1 MIHVARILLL
11 VSLLLPVRGAMA
23 AAGFFCHEAPP
34 PAQSG
39 SPSNDRYH
47 HAVSESLVETSV
59 GTGDVAIVVPAGDDP
74 VQHGDTVPA
83 SSTCDLC
90 SSICACPPIPSSAM
104 LVASLPRAAAL
115 AFPALAPP
123 ASTLILGGLE
133 RPPRVA

>member
-23 AAGFFCHEAPP
+23 AAGLFCHEAPP

-39 SPSNDRYH
+39 SPSNDRH
-47 HAVSESLVETSV
+47 HHTVSESLAGASV
-59 GTGDVAIVVPAGDDP
+59 GTSDVAIVAPAGGDS
-74 VQHGDTVPA
+74 VQHEETVPA

-104 LVASLPRAAAL
+104 LVVSLPRAAAL

-123 ASTLILGGLE
+123 ASTLSLGGLE

>member
-11 VSLLLPVRGAMA
+11 VSLLLPIRGTMA
-23 AAGFFCHEAPP
+23 AAGLFCQDAPP

-39 SPSNDRYH
+39 AQSNDRHH
-47 HAVSESLVETSV
+47 HAFSQSSVATPAGTSDL
-59 GTGDVAIVVPAGDDP
+59 TIVVIAG
-74 VQHGDTVPA
+74 GDSEQFGEHVPA

-90 SSICACPPIPSSAM
+90 SSICASPPIPSSTM

-123 ASTLILGGLE
+123 ASTLSSGGLE
-133 RPPRVA
+133 RPPRLA